1 MTESQQSEGLL
12 YFTLF
17 NLHVNTYNEIINKQ
31 SFLSHIHH
39 SDMSKVLKFLN
50 STDTDDTYRPPNSD
64 LVLGDFP
71 PYRTDCSCNMK
82 TFIRTIAKNGWL
94 DVQLPPKDLDM
105 NEITDLSNLFNMSDI
120 SGIDF
125 SNISMNLLDVSGV
138 TDMSYMFKG
147 TNFNEDISDWNVSKV
162 TDFSEMFA
170 NTPMADN
177 SGIDS
182 SGTPTA
188 YFKSQQQQQ

>member
-105 NEITDLSNLFNMSDI
+105 NEITDLA
-120 SGIDF
+120 
-125 SNISMNLLDVSGV
+125 
-138 TDMSYMFKG
+138 
-147 TNFNEDISDWNVSKV
+147 NVCV
-162 TDFSEMFA
+162 RA
-170 NTPMADN
+170 
-177 SGIDS
+177 S
-182 SGTPTA
+182 SGGTVGGKFVAQRRGLRLETPLLGSREA
-188 YFKSQQQQQ
+188 DPGRPY